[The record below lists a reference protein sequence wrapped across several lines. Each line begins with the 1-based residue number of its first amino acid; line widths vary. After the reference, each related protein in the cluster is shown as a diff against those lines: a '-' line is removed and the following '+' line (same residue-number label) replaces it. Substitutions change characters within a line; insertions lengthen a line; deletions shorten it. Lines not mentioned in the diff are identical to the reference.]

1 MPSYALVNS
10 FPSKFSIDSSSN
22 AAFTLASAF
31 FPFIPF
37 EFIKALAPPAATATP
52 AETRA
57 TVPILTPTKDP
68 LIKLLSIPLDRLI
81 QTSCKGSNINNIS
94 IFFLINYC
102 FKKTAGSSK
111 LSAKTSFLTSSTVVL
126 SVAWTVIKTTSS
138 CIWTSL
144 FVPFFVIPW

>member
-1 MPSYALVNS
+1 ML
-10 FPSKFSIDSSSN
+10 
-22 AAFTLASAF
+22 L
-31 FPFIPF
+31 
-37 EFIKALAPPAATATP
+37 AATATP

-126 SVAWTVIKTTSS
+126 SVA
-138 CIWTSL
+138 
-144 FVPFFVIPW
+144 